1 MTAELKAFPV
11 FLSDIFLNDSI
22 QPITLKL
29 CTLLQY
35 ELEGFVSAMIHLEI

>member
-35 ELEGFVSAMIHLEI
+35 KLCDDTSGNLSCI